1 MTSKIAVVGE
11 KQVVTA
17 FQLIGFEAFPVVSG
31 DKARQKVRDLA
42 NDNYGIIYLTETM
55 AEKIPETIGYYD
67 TQVTPAII
75 LIPTNNGT
83 LGIAK
88 ERINKNVE
96 KAVGENIL

>member
-55 AEKIPETIGYYD
+55 AEKIPETIEYYD